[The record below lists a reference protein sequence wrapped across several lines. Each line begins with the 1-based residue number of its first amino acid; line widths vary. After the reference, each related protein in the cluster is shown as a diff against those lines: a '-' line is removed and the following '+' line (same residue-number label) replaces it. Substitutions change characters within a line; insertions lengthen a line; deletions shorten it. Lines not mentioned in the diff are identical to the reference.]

1 MAPLTKKAKKEASE
15 KDLEGFLFGDSNED
29 LWSKTGRELD
39 PQEDET
45 SQAAE
50 EEDDVTEEVNTS
62 TYTLHMDNTK

>member
-29 LWSKTGRELD
+29 LWSKTGHELD